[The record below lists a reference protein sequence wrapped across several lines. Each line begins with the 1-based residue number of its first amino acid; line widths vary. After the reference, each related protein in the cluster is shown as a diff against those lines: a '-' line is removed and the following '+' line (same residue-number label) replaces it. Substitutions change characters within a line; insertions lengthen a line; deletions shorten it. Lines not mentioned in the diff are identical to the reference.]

1 MVSKKLQWL
10 RIAFFNLL
18 LVAFIGLVLRYKI
31 AFSLPFI
38 DQKHL
43 LHAHS
48 HFAFSG
54 WVTQLLMT
62 LLVASLGKQKG
73 KDQFK
78 RYKWM
83 LYANL
88 FTAYGMLIFF
98 AFQGYGFSSILFSTL
113 SIIVSWIFAVIYW
126 KDLNRLLVKKIST
139 NWYKAALLM
148 NAVSALGAFALAF
161 MMANKIIHQNWYLL
175 SVYFF
180 LHFQYNGWFF
190 FACMGLLL
198 ERIGELL
205 PKGPHMEK
213 VFWFFAAACIPAYFL
228 SALWLDLP
236 GWFYMVIVLSAL
248 VQLVAWYMLV
258 RYMVSIR
265 SFLNAGLSV
274 TAKWLMGLSAIALSI
289 KLFLQLFST
298 LPALSELAFGF
309 RPIVIGYLHL
319 ILLGVISLFLIGYT
333 VAEKLLP
340 SGKLVLNGIAIFT
353 VGVIVNE
360 VFLMIQ
366 GLTALT
372 YHIVPYMN
380 ELLIFTALL
389 LFTGMALLN
398 LGIIKQK

>member
-190 FACMGLLL
+190 FACMGLLM

-205 PKGPHMEK
+205 PKGPQMEK

>member
-62 LLVASLGKQKG
+62 LLVASLGKHKG
-73 KDQFK
+73 EDQFPK
-78 RYKWM
+78 YRWL
-83 LYANL
+83 LYGNL
-88 FTAYGMLIFF
+88 ITAYGMLIFF
-98 AFQGYGFSSILFSTL
+98 AFQGYAFSSILFSTL